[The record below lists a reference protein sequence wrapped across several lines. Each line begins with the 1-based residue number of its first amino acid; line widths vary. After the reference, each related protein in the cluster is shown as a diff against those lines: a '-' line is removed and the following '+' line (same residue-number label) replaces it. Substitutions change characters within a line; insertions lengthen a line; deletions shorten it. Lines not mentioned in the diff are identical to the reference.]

1 MNTDSLI
8 PAAQYLRVSTDQQQ
22 YSLDNQADA
31 IRRYAEKCGFMVT
44 RTYTDAAKSG
54 VHFKKRAALRQLLKD
69 VVEGSREYR
78 AILVYDVTRWGR
90 FQDTDESAHYEFLCK
105 SSGVP
110 VHYCAET
117 FENDNN
123 MPTLIMKALKRT
135 MAGEYS
141 RELSVKVRAGLARL
155 VSKGYKPGGPAIYGM
170 RRMLL
175 SSTGE
180 AKRLLND
187 GERKCVATERVIL
200 VPGSS
205 AEIAVVR
212 RIFLEY
218 TEEYRTP
225 RSIAVR
231 LNNDGIPF
239 VRGLRWSGAAVCRIL
254 RQPAYVGRLVWG
266 RTRGFLGTNVKR
278 TLPQEWVVCQGA
290 FQGIIEEELFSR
302 AQQVIVRPVFGLS
315 KDQMLARLR
324 VVLNTEGKLS
334 REIINNAKNCPGV
347 TTCHSRFGGLLNVYK
362 HLGYSRPELFSAAT
376 FRQRLLLLRRD
387 LIGGLAGSSGGQFEE
402 FHSKRVFRALLRQC
416 QSGLLVSVI
425 LARCYS
431 TKRRGLRWIVSQ
443 PTNERGRVTV
453 LAMLDCT
460 NSYVKQI
467 RVFPG
472 IYTRQLD
479 MRVGENSE
487 WLKSGLLLQAL
498 KDFPSIVDEAMCAK
512 HLDRLSH

>member
-1 MNTDSLI
+1 MNTEFLV
-8 PAAQYLRVSTDQQQ
+8 PVAQYLRASTDQQQ

-31 IRRYAEKCGFMVT
+31 IRHYAEKRGFMVT
-44 RTYTDAAKSG
+44 TTYTDAAKSG
-54 VHFKKRAALRQLLKD
+54 VHFRKRAALRQLLKD
-69 VVEGSREYR
+69 VVEGNRDYR

-90 FQDTDESAHYEFLCK
+90 FQDTDEAAHYEFLCK

-141 RELSVKVRAGLARL
+141 RELSVKVRAGLERL
-155 VSKGYKPGGPAIYGM
+155 VSKGFKPGGPAIYGM

-175 SSTGE
+175 SAKGE
-180 AKRLLND
+180 PKRLLSD
-187 GERKCVATERVIL
+187 GERKCVATERVVL
-200 VPGSS
+200 APGP
-205 AEIAVVR
+205 AEEIAVVR

-218 TEEYRTP
+218 TEDYRTP
-225 RSIAVR
+225 RSIAIR
-231 LNNDGIPF
+231 LNNDEIPF

-266 RTRGFLGTNVKR
+266 RTRAFLGTNIKR
-278 TLPQEWVVCQGA
+278 TSPQEWVVCQRA

-302 AQQVIVRPVFGLS
+302 AQQVIVRPIFGLS
-315 KDQMLARLR
+315 KDEMLARIR

-376 FRQRLLLLRRD
+376 LRQRLMLIRRD
-387 LIGGLAGSSGGQFEE
+387 LIGELIDLSDGQFEE
-402 FHSKRVFRALLRQC
+402 FQPKRTFRALLRQR
-416 QSGLLVSVI
+416 QSGILVSVI
-425 LARCYS
+425 LAKCYS
-431 TKRRGLRWIVSQ
+431 TKRHGLRWIVWQ
-443 PTNERGRVTV
+443 PMNERHMITL
-453 LAMLDCT
+453 LAMLDRQ

-472 IYTRQLD
+472 INTSQIV
-479 MRVGENSE
+479 MHVGENSE
-487 WLKSGLLLQAL
+487 WLTSGLLLQTM
-498 KDFPSIVDEAMCAK
+498 KDLAAMVDMLWINSEK
-512 HLDRLSH
+512 T